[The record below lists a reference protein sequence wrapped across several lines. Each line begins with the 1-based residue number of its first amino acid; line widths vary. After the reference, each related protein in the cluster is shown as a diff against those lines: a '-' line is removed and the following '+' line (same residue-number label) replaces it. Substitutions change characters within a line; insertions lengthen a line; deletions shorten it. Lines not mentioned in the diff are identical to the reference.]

1 MLKKEFIMVS
11 DPNIVL
17 SIINLKLRDYYN
29 SLDELIDDLEDGYE
43 MVELLIKNDYQYV
56 KEINQ
61 FRKK

>member
-1 MLKKEFIMVS
+1 MVS

>member
-1 MLKKEFIMVS
+1 MVK

>member
-1 MLKKEFIMVS
+1 MVK

-29 SLDELIDDLEDGYE
+29 NLDALIDDLEDGEE
-43 MVELLIKNDYQYV
+43 MVNLLKENDYQYV
-56 KEINQ
+56 EEINQ

>member
-1 MLKKEFIMVS
+1 MVN

-29 SLDELIDDLEDGYE
+29 NLDELIDDLEDGEE
-43 MVELLIKNDYQYV
+43 MVNLLKENDYQYV
-56 KEINQ
+56 EEINQ

>member
-29 SLDELIDDLEDGYE
+29 NLDELIDDLEDGSE

>member
-1 MLKKEFIMVS
+1 MVK

-29 SLDELIDDLEDGYE
+29 NLDSLIDGLEDGEE
-43 MVELLIKNDYQYV
+43 MVNLLKENDYQYV
-56 KEINQ
+56 EEINQ

>member
-1 MLKKEFIMVS
+1 MIIMVK

-29 SLDELIDDLEDGYE
+29 NLDALIDDLEDGEE
-43 MVELLIKNDYQYV
+43 MVNLLKENDYQYV
-56 KEINQ
+56 EEINQ

>member
-1 MLKKEFIMVS
+1 MVK

-29 SLDELIDDLEDGYE
+29 NLDELIDDLEDGEE
-43 MVELLIKNDYQYV
+43 MVNLLKENDYQYV
-56 KEINQ
+56 EEINQ

>member
-1 MLKKEFIMVS
+1 MVK

-29 SLDELIDDLEDGYE
+29 SLDELIDDLEDGSE

>member
-1 MLKKEFIMVS
+1 MVK

-29 SLDELIDDLEDGYE
+29 NLDELIDDLEGGEE
-43 MVELLIKNDYQYV
+43 MVNLLKENDYQYV
-56 KEINQ
+56 EEINQ

>member
-1 MLKKEFIMVS
+1 MIKMVK

-29 SLDELIDDLEDGYE
+29 NLDALIDDLEDGEE
-43 MVELLIKNDYQYV
+43 MVNLLKENDYQYV
-56 KEINQ
+56 EEINQ

>member
-1 MLKKEFIMVS
+1 MVK
-11 DPNIVL
+11 DPNIIL

-29 SLDELIDDLEDGYE
+29 SLDELIDDLDDGYE
-43 MVELLIKNDYQYV
+43 MVEILNNNDYQYV

>member
-1 MLKKEFIMVS
+1 MVK

-29 SLDELIDDLEDGYE
+29 NLDALIDDLEDGEE
-43 MVELLIKNDYQYV
+43 MVNLLKKNDYQYV
-56 KEINQ
+56 EEINQ

>member
-29 SLDELIDDLEDGYE
+29 SLDELIDDLEDGEE
-43 MVELLIKNDYQYV
+43 MVNLLKENDYQYV
-56 KEINQ
+56 EEINQ

>member
-1 MLKKEFIMVS
+1 MVN

-29 SLDELIDDLEDGYE
+29 NLDALIDDLEDGEE
-43 MVELLIKNDYQYV
+43 MVNLLKENDYQYV
-56 KEINQ
+56 EEINQ

>member
-1 MLKKEFIMVS
+1 MVK

-29 SLDELIDDLEDGYE
+29 NLDALIDGLEDGEE
-43 MVELLIKNDYQYV
+43 MVNLLKENDYQYV
-56 KEINQ
+56 EEINQ

>member
-1 MLKKEFIMVS
+1 MVK

-43 MVELLIKNDYQYV
+43 MVEILNNNDYQYV

>member
-1 MLKKEFIMVS
+1 MVK

-29 SLDELIDDLEDGYE
+29 NLDALIDDLEDGDE
-43 MVELLIKNDYQYV
+43 MVNLLKENDYQYV
-56 KEINQ
+56 EEINQ